1 MVDIYA
7 SMGEA
12 LLPHL
17 SSLSAAQLKLLTIYI
32 ERRGAKA
39 NGGGMHRQAAVG
51 PGTRGRSLTGKE
63 NSLVL

>member
-32 ERRGAKA
+32 GRRGAKA
-39 NGGGMHRQAAVG
+39 NGGAMHRQAAVG
-51 PGTRGRSLTGKE
+51 PGARGRSLAGKE